1 MQRNAPKLPYLARL
15 FPIPHLWLM
24 GKVIHPGEVGDTAA
38 GFFLLFE
45 TVFVLL
51 VLALLKI
58 SWIRLRFKWVGLGL
72 LLIAT
77 TTLFLLPGNVAFTR
91 VLFGGWV
98 ALLILSG
105 AWLYSQRA
113 YLD

>member
-1 MQRNAPKLPYLARL
+1 MQCNATKLPYLALL
-15 FPIPHLWLM
+15 FPNLHLWLL
-24 GKVIHPGEVGDTAA
+24 GKVIHPGEVRDTAA

-45 TVFVLL
+45 AVFVLA

-58 SWIRLRFKWVGLGL
+58 PWIRLRLKWIGLGL

-77 TTLFLLPGNVAFTR
+77 TTLLLLPGNVAFTR
-91 VLFGGWV
+91 VFFGGWV
-98 ALLILSG
+98 ALLIPSG
-105 AWLYSQRA
+105 VWLYSQRA

>member
-1 MQRNAPKLPYLARL
+1 MQHNTTKLPYLALL

-24 GKVIHPGEVGDTAA
+24 GRVLRPWEVRDTAA

-45 TVFVLL
+45 AVFVLA

-58 SWIRLRFKWVGLGL
+58 PWIRLRFKWVGLGL
-72 LLIAT
+72 LLIVT
-77 TTLFLLPGNVAFTR
+77 TTLLLLPGNVAFTR

-105 AWLYSQRA
+105 AWLYSQCA